1 MRRIVLIAAILL
13 LPLCAVAQDCLDCHE
28 KYQKTD
34 HGKLKCIACHSDVKD
49 LPHADKLAKPKC
61 VSCHGEPVRQHEASV
76 HADKGLKC
84 KSCHNV
90 HTPRQETKKC
100 IACHASVAHKKLP
113 SAQKHLREMGC
124 VGCHAKSVRGSIHVR
139 VDSQQF
145 IPRDVFDKDHNGS
158 VDEKEWKDFLA
169 HAQSV
174 VRDTYRIKRIY
185 SATGSS
191 HDIGPKAISCNSCH
205 VENKVFEKATL
216 EVNADGQRAKMAL
229 DLHSV
234 IPRLPMTDLYG
245 LTAHGK
251 AEVACGD
258 CHVSQKRIDD
268 HVCAKCHD
276 SVYNVYKGTAH
287 AKKGAARCTDC
298 HDPHKVKTYRELG
311 AAERVA
317 VCAGCHGDYMRQHR
331 WLPHAELH
339 FMYLECS
346 TCHSPRSKKS
356 MVFNINVQAGDG
368 RRRLALDDIA
378 AAFGRKKKT
387 RDVIDMNGDG
397 RITSSEIV
405 PFFEALE
412 KATKGTVRIEGSI
425 VVTDVHHDYSE
436 VQRRDKVCATCHS
449 NDAPFYQSMYLVL
462 PETEGL
468 YYMPVKG
475 TVLAAMPSSLAVNF
489 LLLGETKLRWSDI
502 RVLIGTRGEARCDV
516 VRELGFKWIDIAG
529 VFLSLAALFLV
540 CVHIVLRMVFKR

>member
-61 VSCHGEPVRQHEASV
+61 VSCHGEPVRQHEAS
-76 HADKGLKC
+76 
-84 KSCHNV
+84 
-90 HTPRQETKKC
+90 
-100 IACHASVAHKKLP
+100 
-113 SAQKHLREMGC
+113 
-124 VGCHAKSVRGSIHVR
+124 
-139 VDSQQF
+139 
-145 IPRDVFDKDHNGS
+145 
-158 VDEKEWKDFLA
+158 
-169 HAQSV
+169 
-174 VRDTYRIKRIY
+174 
-185 SATGSS
+185 
-191 HDIGPKAISCNSCH
+191 
-205 VENKVFEKATL
+205 
-216 EVNADGQRAKMAL
+216 
-229 DLHSV
+229 
-234 IPRLPMTDLYG
+234 
-245 LTAHGK
+245 
-251 AEVACGD
+251 
-258 CHVSQKRIDD
+258 
-268 HVCAKCHD
+268 
-276 SVYNVYKGTAH
+276 
-287 AKKGAARCTDC
+287 
-298 HDPHKVKTYRELG
+298 
-311 AAERVA
+311 
-317 VCAGCHGDYMRQHR
+317 
-331 WLPHAELH
+331 
-339 FMYLECS
+339 
-346 TCHSPRSKKS
+346 
-356 MVFNINVQAGDG
+356 VQAGDG

-540 CVHIVLRMVFKR
+540 CVHIVLRIGRKSISLDFASCVRAVQTAHAVQAASTSSPSRSRRRKIQTWLRRL